1 MAVRFLS
8 SETINGSVTSSNFV
22 VSDGTDN
29 YIQFDLNGKNSPFT
43 GQSKS
48 FIFSGQ
54 GASGDYLAGT
64 LNFQSRSSLDRDIN
78 FITGATPAKRLTISG
93 SGNVSLN
100 DGLLGFGNA
109 SSTPNIGYGMF
120 HYSGVGL
127 GIYASASGATQGIGF
142 WLNNGSAYEAGRWL
156 SSGNLGIGTTSPTT
170 AKLVVA
176 GAANTYTLRLDANT
190 TTGQSYGARFRAG
203 TNSSDKSLLV
213 ENTSASELFS
223 IRGDGL
229 ATFAGDVN
237 ISGGNVQIGSGHN
250 TASAGNAVIFASYGS
265 GTNIAGGELQLYG
278 GRSTGSAAGGSI
290 KFYTSPTGSSGSSAN
305 SHIQALL
312 IDSSQNATFAG
323 NVGINGS
330 LSAWDSA
337 FDVLQISGITSLF
350 TESDV
355 ASKLTNNIYY
365 SSGNKYYTNG
375 QASAYA
381 QQFGTHIWQTASFG
395 TANGA
400 ATLSTRMI
408 IDNSGNVGIGTTSP
422 GTVHGVSY
430 GTTKLHVDGGT
441 DRGQMIIEGDS
452 LAGIAFSDNGA
463 TANQRVFYQSV
474 DGGLFNIT
482 PLNDNGTSTA
492 SSGISMLHNGNI
504 GIGTTNP
511 VHLLD
516 VSGRGAFGDIGSF
529 RTFVNGTGAGS
540 FIEFGTNVDNDSL
553 GALGTFSSAFIFTTN
568 QSLGF
573 KWQQGG
579 SDKMRLTSGGDLGI
593 GTASPGAKL
602 HVAGNSHLGGNLHVA
617 TDGSFNTSAS
627 YTFRDGVF
635 INNPNST
642 SAVVSNSV
650 MALGASSGNPA
661 FTSLVTTGAIGIGT
675 STPSKK
681 LHVYNTAAA
690 DVALFESTQAFS
702 TLAFK
707 SSSNTDTA
715 VFGVDGGGNAYIENK
730 KSTHPILFTTN
741 SNERMRID
749 SSGNVGIGTTS
760 PSSKLNLY
768 HATDD
773 VSINVNT
780 GTGGSYPKKT
790 GISFGAISTSLGGDA
805 EFKGGAGIQA
815 INTAASGNPTDLT
828 FWTNSVGTP
837 AERMR
842 ITSAGRVLI
851 NNTNTSNDA
860 MCHIGG
866 NANNYALYLYAD
878 VIYASGYRYQ
888 RFRSGGNIAGGI
900 EGSNQTSVVY
910 NTSSDYRMKKNIK
923 PLENGL
929 ERLSK
934 LKPVKFDWKLNDEST
949 EGFIAH
955 EVQEIFP
962 DAISG
967 EKDGKEMQGMDY
979 GRITPLLVAAIQE
992 LKAEIEKLKNK

>member
-229 ATFAGDVN
+229 ATFAGNITISKDVPTLFLTDTNSNPDYSIKNNDGVFDIRDETNGTNRLRIGSDGSVN
-237 ISGGNVQIGSGHN
+237 IYNNTTFAGTVLIDGVSNYTGLEVKGTGASRPSVNLSNVTTGILGQMYATES
-250 TASAGNAVIFASYGS
+250 SALVFATTTS
-265 GTNIAGGELQLYG
+265 GT
-278 GRSTGSAAGGSI
+278 T
-290 KFYTSPTGSSGSSAN
+290 
-305 SHIQALL
+305 ALTL
-312 IDSSQNATFAG
+312 DSSQNAIFA
-323 NVGINGS
+323 
-330 LSAWDSA
+330 
-337 FDVLQISGITSLF
+337 
-350 TESDV
+350 
-355 ASKLTNNIYY
+355 
-365 SSGNKYYTNG
+365 
-375 QASAYA
+375 
-381 QQFGTHIWQTASFG
+381 
-395 TANGA
+395 
-400 ATLSTRMI
+400 
-408 IDNSGNVGIGTTSP
+408 GNVGIGTTSP
-422 GTVHGVSY
+422 G
-430 GTTKLHVDGGT
+430 
-441 DRGQMIIEGDS
+441 
-452 LAGIAFSDNGA
+452 
-463 TANQRVFYQSV
+463 
-474 DGGLFNIT
+474 
-482 PLNDNGTSTA
+482 
-492 SSGISMLHNGNI
+492 
-504 GIGTTNP
+504 
-511 VHLLD
+511 HLLD